1 MDEPIVVGLRLIQYV
16 GVALMLGV
24 PALLAGAGSPSARW
38 ARPLVAAAALT
49 TALAAAAALVAQT
62 AVMAGSWSEALKPAS
77 LSMVAA
83 HTGLG
88 LSMVV
93 RSAVALLALG
103 LVVILPPGR
112 VNWAALA
119 AAGAVAAA
127 SFAWSGHAGSAEGA
141 GATLHLGADVV
152 HAVAAAFWLGA
163 LAALS
168 LTCLRRDG
176 AQDPAVH
183 RAFRA
188 FSGPGTIAVVALTV
202 TGLINAG
209 FLVGPERVGDL
220 MTTGYG
226 RLLVLKVALF
236 AAMLALAASN
246 RWRLTPALG
255 AAQAAGADAGPAFR
269 RLGTSVAAEAAVG
282 LALLAVVALLGV
294 QPPPGRL

>member
-24 PALLAGAGSPSARW
+24 PALSAGAGAPPARW
-38 ARPLVAAAALT
+38 ARPLVAAAALI
-49 TALAAAAALVAQT
+49 TAVAAAAALVAQT
-62 AVMAGSWSEALKPAS
+62 AVMAGSWSEAVKPDS

-83 HTGLG
+83 QTGLG
-88 LSMVV
+88 LSMVI
-93 RSAVALLALG
+93 RSAVALLALA

-112 VNWAALA
+112 ASRAALA
-119 AAGAVAAA
+119 TTGAVAAA
-127 SFAWSGHAGSAEGA
+127 SFAWSGHAGSAEGP

-163 LAALS
+163 LAALG
-168 LTCLRRDG
+168 LTCLRRDS

-226 RLLVLKVALF
+226 RLLVLKIALF
-236 AAMLALAASN
+236 AVMLALAASN

-255 AAQAAGADAGPAFR
+255 AAQAAGGDAGPAFR

-294 QPPPGRL
+294 QPPPGRM

>member
-38 ARPLVAAAALT
+38 TRPLVAAAALT
-49 TALAAAAALVAQT
+49 TALAAAAGLVAQS

-83 HTGLG
+83 HTSLG
-88 LSMVV
+88 LSMGI

-103 LVVILPPGR
+103 LVLILPPGR
-112 VNWAALA
+112 AAWAALT

-127 SFAWSGHAGSAEGA
+127 SFAWSGHAGSAEGP

-163 LAALS
+163 LAALG

-183 RAFRA
+183 RTFRA
-188 FSGPGTIAVVALTV
+188 FSGPGTIAVVTLTL

-209 FLVGPERVGDL
+209 FLVGPDRVGDL

-226 RLLVLKVALF
+226 RLLVLKIALF
-236 AAMLALAASN
+236 AVMLALAASN

-255 AAQAAGADAGPAFR
+255 AVQAAGGDAGPAFR
-269 RLGTSVAAEAAVG
+269 RLRTSVAAEAAVG

-294 QPPPGRL
+294 QPPPGRM